1 MQPVTLC
8 ILPLYHIY
16 ALNVT
21 MTSTLHIGGQLVML
35 PKFEPKSFIN
45 ALEKYKPTFLHLAPP
60 LLAFCAD
67 HEGVRPDALKHM
79 HHVMCA
85 AAPTGANLVKRFQK
99 KVPGCLVKEGMY
111 TIMYYI
117 RYIFFKSRG
126 RVKLCMKIETISHMT
141 LKTCYLRFQ

>member
-1 MQPVTLC
+1 MFWTLAAFFHLIFKKYFSGDVQPVTLC

-99 KVPGCLVKEGMY
+99 KVPGCLVKEGMNLNN
-111 TIMYYI
+111 
-117 RYIFFKSRG
+117 
-126 RVKLCMKIETISHMT
+126 VLH
-141 LKTCYLRFQ
+141 

>member
-21 MTSTLHIGGQLVML
+21 MTSTLHLGGQLVML

-99 KVPGCLVKEGMY
+99 KVPGCLVKEGS
-111 TIMYYI
+111 TYI
-117 RYIFFKSRG
+117 GPDHVHVNCS
-126 RVKLCMKIETISHMT
+126 
-141 LKTCYLRFQ
+141 

>member
-1 MQPVTLC
+1 MFWTLAAFFHLMFKIYFSGDVQPVTLC

-99 KVPGCLVKEGMY
+99 KVPGCLVKEGS
-111 TIMYYI
+111 TYI
-117 RYIFFKSRG
+117 GKDHVQVNCS
-126 RVKLCMKIETISHMT
+126 
-141 LKTCYLRFQ
+141 